1 MGLPDCII
9 KLLST
14 WVTPPRNEVFGSDA
28 QRYLVKKMDNH
39 GLFVEIVFES
49 RTALRVHYW
58 RFNHVIDMLDNAGGN
73 YLILGTR
80 IDSDDYET
88 VQGSLYQE
96 AIQNNYRY
104 ANMRMAS
111 FVCDF
116 IVLCGYGE
124 YGYTVNQRTGREVQG
139 IRKAPARARHPLT
152 ITHR

>member
-1 MGLPDCII
+1 MSLPECIRNLVG
-9 KLLST
+9 K
-14 WVTPPRNEVFGSDA
+14 WVTPPRNKIFDSNA
-28 QRYLVKKMDNH
+28 QKYLVKKMDNH

-58 RFNHVIDMLDNAGGN
+58 RFNHVIDMLNEAQGSYIPVGTQINA
-73 YLILGTR
+73 
-80 IDSDDYET
+80 DDPNS

-96 AIQNNYRY
+96 AMKNNYPY

-124 YGYTVNQRTGREVQG
+124 YGYTVNQRTGWKVQG
-139 IRKAPARARHPLT
+139 IRKKPIP
-152 ITHR
+152 II